1 MKLRKLGAGAAA
13 FVMAGL
19 FAGTA
24 VAGPTVDSIKQRGQL
39 RCGVNTGLAGFSSPD
54 SAGKW
59 SGLDVDICRAVAAA
73 VLGDA
78 NKVAYTPLSTQQRL
92 TALQS
97 GEIDI
102 LSRNTTWSLTRDTQ
116 GMDFG
121 PVVYYDG
128 QGFMV
133 RKDLGVKSAKEL
145 NGATI
150 CVQPGT
156 TTELNL
162 SDWFRAN
169 NLTFKSVVI
178 ESLDEV
184 SAAYFAGRCDAFTTD
199 GSQLAS
205 LRASVAQKPDDHV
218 ILPELISKEPLAPV
232 VRHGDDQWLD
242 IVKWTVYALLE
253 AEEKG
258 ITAANVDEKLKST
271 DPTIQRMLGA
281 QAGMGT
287 ALGLDDKWAYRAIKS
302 VGNYG
307 EIFDRHVGKASP
319 FKLER
324 GQNAL
329 YTQGG
334 LMYAP
339 PIR

>member
-1 MKLRKLGAGAAA
+1 MSLRKLGAGAAA

-24 VAGPTVDSIKQRGQL
+24 YAGPTVDSIKQRGQL